1 MVEIIVY
8 GYLLITFAV
17 MGILVREVYFDRYLF
32 DYNIAP
38 KNHLIIGL
46 ALILVSVAW
55 PYALFLFIKRRL
67 FR

>member
-46 ALILVSVAW
+46 ALILVSVVW
-55 PYALFLFIKRRL
+55 PYVIFLYVKGRL
-67 FR
+67 T